1 MKWKKNENTTQIN
14 PLQLSPLKTEIL
26 SDKNNK
32 FTLELKY
39 NPDNIITIKVYYNTK
54 LLIHVFEKNLSL
66 ESIGQELSYFKDYK
80 SL

>member
-1 MKWKKNENTTQIN
+1 MEKNENTTQIN
-14 PLQLSPLKTEIL
+14 PLQLSALKTEIL